1 MLSLHLPRV
10 VAPANVSAKELKEFA
25 ERAAEAIQG
34 LQFLVSILYLQA
46 NATRKSFESL
56 GVDLPGPL
64 GNEVSFTMR
73 DYQDEVERRLGA
85 LEVAPAAGAPA
96 KRRKK
101 KKTSKRAARKPQ
113 ARKTKASPKR
123 RKAKKKKR

>member
-10 VAPANVSAKELKEFA
+10 IAPKNVSAKELREFA
-25 ERAAEAIQG
+25 DHAAEAIQG

-56 GVDLPGPL
+56 GIDLPGPL
-64 GNEVSFTMR
+64 GKEVSFSMR

-85 LEVAPAAGAPA
+85 LEVAPAARPPA
-96 KRRKK
+96 RRRKK
-101 KKTSKRAARKPQ
+101 KKTAKRATRKPR
-113 ARKTKASPKR
+113 ARKTKAAPKR
-123 RKAKKKKR
+123 RKAKKKR